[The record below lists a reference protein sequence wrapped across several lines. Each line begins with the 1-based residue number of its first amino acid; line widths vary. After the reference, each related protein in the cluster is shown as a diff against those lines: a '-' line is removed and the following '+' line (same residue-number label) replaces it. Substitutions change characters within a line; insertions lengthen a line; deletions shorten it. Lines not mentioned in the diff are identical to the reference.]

1 MNIGKEQR
9 TIREPAHQTPVAAE
23 VDVLVAGG
31 GPAGLGAAIAAAREG
46 ASTLLVERNSCLGG
60 AATAYLLH
68 YWPQARWHLD
78 GIAAEIVDELVR
90 RGGAS
95 VGRIIDFD
103 PETFKQVALDL
114 VRDAGVKLLL
124 YTWVVAPIVTGNTV
138 QGAFIQNKSG
148 RQAVLARTTL
158 DCTGDADLAVQAG
171 VPMTKGRESDGKM
184 RPATLIFRMGNIDFR
199 AIVDYARRH
208 PDQFSPDP
216 NYQVND
222 IEQGSV
228 RISGFFDLVEQ
239 ARQCGELFSD
249 MHYLRLEGI
258 DVERGICFVNS
269 TRVYGVDGTDAWDLT
284 RAEIEARD
292 QIPMVVDFI
301 RKYIPGCQQ
310 AFVIDTAANIG
321 IRETRRIVGEY
332 RLSEDDIMAGRV
344 FEDRVARVYGR
355 NAPGVD
361 VHNPDGKEGSAQDSH
376 ARSIVHGERGLFVP
390 YRSLVPQRIEGLLV
404 AGRSISQT
412 HDAEKWTRIEAA
424 CIKIGQAAGTAA
436 AVAAAEDVAVR
447 EVDVSRVQQRLIA
460 QGVPLDQ
467 PLEAPLPEPAAG

>member
-1 MNIGKEQR
+1 MAFEDVKKIWMNGKLVDFADAKVHVFTHALHYGSGVFEGIRCYATSRGPEVFRLDEHLDRLFWSAKMYRMEIPWTKDQLR
-9 TIREPAHQTPVAAE
+9 DATLETIRANAFDACYIRPLAYRGFGMLGVNPFPNP
-23 VDVLVAGG
+23 VDVMIGCYPWGKYL
-31 GPAGLGAAIAAAREG
+31 GPEAMEKGVDVCCSSWTRLGANTMPAMAKSTANYANSQLIKMDRPENLLGGTDASLLLRNRPDLFPTENDVYRASLVPPPEAVGGVCDEYPTWSASLTDDPAIAA
-46 ASTLLVERNSCLGG
+46 
-60 AATAYLLH
+60 
-68 YWPQARWHLD
+68 Q
-78 GIAAEIVDELVR
+78 
-90 RGGAS
+90 
-95 VGRIIDFD
+95 RIYN
-103 PETFKQVALDL
+103 K
-114 VRDAGVKLLL
+114 AG
-124 YTWVVAPIVTGNTV
+124 
-138 QGAFIQNKSG
+138 
-148 RQAVLARTTL
+148 
-158 DCTGDADLAVQAG
+158 
-171 VPMTKGRESDGKM
+171 M
-184 RPATLIFRMGNIDFR
+184 R
-199 AIVDYARRH
+199 V
-208 PDQFSPDP
+208 
-216 NYQVND
+216 
-222 IEQGSV
+222 
-228 RISGFFDLVEQ
+228 
-239 ARQCGELFSD
+239 
-249 MHYLRLEGI
+249 
-258 DVERGICFVNS
+258 
-269 TRVYGVDGTDAWDLT
+269 
-284 RAEIEARD
+284 
-292 QIPMVVDFI
+292 
-301 RKYIPGCQQ
+301 
-310 AFVIDTAANIG
+310 VIDTAANIG